1 MISSIKYKYCSWCTH
16 ASREVSAPVSVHG
29 LIMKMSGNIP
39 VSVGPCVAEFAL
51 QLAFNIRTY
60 YRTVKFAQSR
70 VT

>member
-1 MISSIKYKYCSWCTH
+1 
-16 ASREVSAPVSVHG
+16 
-29 LIMKMSGNIP
+29 MKMSGNIP

-60 YRTVKFAQSR
+60 YRTVKFAQIR